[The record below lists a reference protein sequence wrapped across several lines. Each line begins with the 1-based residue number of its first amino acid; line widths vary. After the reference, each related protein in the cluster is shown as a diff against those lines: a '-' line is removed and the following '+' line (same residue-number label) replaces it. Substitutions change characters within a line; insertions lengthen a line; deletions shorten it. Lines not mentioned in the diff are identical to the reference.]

1 MLKKEKNY
9 AFVDSQ
15 NLNLAIRALGWQLD
29 FKRFRVYLREKYGV
43 TKAFLFIGYVEG
55 NNELYSSLSGCGF
68 YLYFQ
73 THVSLQRW
81 NDER

>member
-15 NLNLAIRALGWQLD
+15 NLNLAIRALDSQLD

-55 NNELYSSLSGCGF
+55 NNELYSSLQDAGF
-68 YLYFQ
+68 ICIFKP
-73 THVSLQRW
+73 T
-81 NDER
+81 